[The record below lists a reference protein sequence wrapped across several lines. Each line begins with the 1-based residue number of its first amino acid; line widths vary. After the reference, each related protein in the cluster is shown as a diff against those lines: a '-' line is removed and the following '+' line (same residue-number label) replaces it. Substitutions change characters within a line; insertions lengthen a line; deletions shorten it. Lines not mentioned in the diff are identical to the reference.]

1 MNSQRKPF
9 RLLAGVL
16 SVVAVVSLSPVS
28 QATGVI
34 GKEDLAGPW
43 AMTLTGDTGCGVSTR
58 LASQPAL
65 SISTGTGLVTV
76 RSHTAGCGNPVSTEK
91 FQILTL
97 NANGSGTA
105 SLSCGNQGACGW
117 QFKIQV
123 APDRTVFNLV
133 DITDVGNNFLE
144 GVAIHQ

>member
-1 MNSQRKPF
+1 MNSHRKPI
-9 RLLAGVL
+9 RLLVGVL
-16 SVVAVVSLSPVS
+16 SVVAVASLSSVS

-43 AMTLTGDTGCGVSTR
+43 AMTLTGDTGCGVSTS
-58 LASQPAL
+58 LATGTL
-65 SISTGTGLVTV
+65 DSTGTGLVTV

-105 SLSCGNQGACGW
+105 SLSCGNQGSCGW